1 MASIVPNPLNR
12 FRKHDSHE
20 PLHARWGDVSITA
33 PTEGSWCQY
42 DNPHQ
47 SRHRRLGYGP
57 GYVPDGLRR
66 APILPAQHYEDDEED
81 EGASRAEHNTSS
93 RRMSTLNPRRLSMRL
108 SRTKSQ
114 DGQQKQQQ
122 QQQQRPP
129 GIDRTEFAYKPI
141 KQNYSTEV
149 AETAHKR
156 ESRFRYI
163 PASPQYLEEPERSQS
178 VSSGSGSGSG
188 SASSSSSNSYGY
200 GYSHLS
206 RSGSP
211 LRNGV
216 GVDDEFEIHRG
227 QRDRGSR
234 AFPMGS
240 STISGQGQHGY
251 GQNNGLSVSGDR
263 KRRYSTRRLTTVMV
277 PDPEDMYG

>member
-12 FRKHDSHE
+12 FRKHDSHK

-42 DNPHQ
+42 DNPHKSTQ
-47 SRHRRLGYGP
+47 RRLGYGP
-57 GYVPDGLRR
+57 GYVPDGLRQ
-66 APILPAQHYEDDEED
+66 ASISPAQHYEDDEED
-81 EGASRAEHNTSS
+81 EEALRAEHNTLS

-108 SRTKSQ
+108 SRTKSP

-122 QQQQRPP
+122 QRPR
-129 GIDRTEFAYKPI
+129 GIDRTDFAYKPI

-178 VSSGSGSGSG
+178 VSSGS
-188 SASSSSSNSYGY
+188 ASSSGSSSGSYGY
-200 GYSHLS
+200 GYGNLS

-211 LRNGV
+211 LRYGV
-216 GVDDEFEIHRG
+216 GIDDEFEIHRG

-234 AFPMGS
+234 VFPMGS
-240 STISGQGQHGY
+240 STISGQGHGH
-251 GQNNGLSVSGDR
+251 GHRQSNGLSVPGDR
-263 KRRYSTRRLTTVMV
+263 KKRYSSRRLTTVMV

>member
-12 FRKHDSHE
+12 FRKHDSHK

-42 DNPHQ
+42 DNPHKPAQ
-47 SRHRRLGYGP
+47 RRLGYGP

-66 APILPAQHYEDDEED
+66 ASISPAQHYEDDEED
-81 EGASRAEHNTSS
+81 EEALRAEHNTSS

-108 SRTKSQ
+108 SRTKSP

-122 QQQQRPP
+122 RPR

-141 KQNYSTEV
+141 KQDYSTEV
-149 AETAHKR
+149 ADTAHKR

-163 PASPQYLEEPERSQS
+163 PTSPQYLEEPERSQS
-178 VSSGSGSGSG
+178 VSSGSRSG
-188 SASSSSSNSYGY
+188 SSSSSSSYGY
-200 GYSHLS
+200 GYAHLS

-211 LRNGV
+211 LRYGV
-216 GVDDEFEIHRG
+216 GVDDEVELHRG
-227 QRDRGSR
+227 QRDRASR
-234 AFPMGS
+234 VFPMGS
-240 STISGQGQHGY
+240 STISGQGHGHR
-251 GQNNGLSVSGDR
+251 QSNGLSVSEER
-263 KRRYSTRRLTTVMV
+263 KKRYSTRRLTTVMV

>member
-12 FRKHDSHE
+12 FRKHDSHK

-42 DNPHQ
+42 DNPHKSAQ
-47 SRHRRLGYGP
+47 RRLGYGP
-57 GYVPDGLRR
+57 GYVPDGPRR
-66 APILPAQHYEDDEED
+66 ASISPAQHYEDDEED
-81 EGASRAEHNTSS
+81 EEALEAEHNTSS

-108 SRTKSQ
+108 SRTKSP

-122 QQQQRPP
+122 RPG

-141 KQNYSTEV
+141 KQDYSTEV

-163 PASPQYLEEPERSQS
+163 PASPQYLEESERSQS
-178 VSSGSGSGSG
+178 VSSGSGS
-188 SASSSSSNSYGY
+188 AFSSSSSSYGY
-200 GYSHLS
+200 EYGHLS
-206 RSGSP
+206 RSGGP
-211 LRNGV
+211 LRYGV
-216 GVDDEFEIHRG
+216 GVDDEVELHRG
-227 QRDRGSR
+227 QRDRASR
-234 AFPMGS
+234 VFPMGS
-240 STISGQGQHGY
+240 STISGQGHGHR
-251 GQNNGLSVSGDR
+251 QSNGLSVSGER
-263 KRRYSTRRLTTVMV
+263 KKRYSTRRLTTVMV